1 MILEISDTPENDSVT
16 TNYMNWLKCIPMSLW
31 AKIGWPKMWNEK
43 GNEIVEF
50 LGGLEFGPY
59 HRYISTPLSLQV
71 LKSRLP
77 FSKVRLLW
85 WAQHLSIFTPTK
97 NNGVWPTHKSVSWFI
112 HINPGFFRFVT
123 THFDASPSPVSGGF
137 NKYRVTVRCVQDFLM
152 WRSCSKLKLKSV
164 WRDLGTWL
172 SKHWDNRDN
181 APLQCSPFFTGERG
195 WSIKFRVKISP
206 DFAKHCGSRLN
217 MAGNWNAWRVA
228 GEAQS

>member
-1 MILEISDTPENDSVT
+1 MYTYEPRSQDWLAQDVEWKGQWDRWISGEPWIWT
-16 TNYMNWLKCIPMSLW
+16 L
-31 AKIGWPKMWNEK
+31 
-43 GNEIVEF
+43 
-50 LGGLEFGPY
+50 
-59 HRYISTPLSLQV
+59 PLLHQYTLV
-71 LKSRLP
+71 VAGAKSRLP

-137 NKYRVTVRCVQDFLM
+137 NKYRVALRCVQDFLM

-164 WRDLGTWL
+164 FCATWGLGCPNMGITGIMPPYNVALFLLGNEDDAHQISGENLSRFCQTLWIPIKHGMLGIGMLGRD
-172 SKHWDNRDN
+172 
-181 APLQCSPFFTGERG
+181 
-195 WSIKFRVKISP
+195 
-206 DFAKHCGSRLN
+206 
-217 MAGNWNAWRVA
+217 A